1 MGIDTW
7 VGMGISNL
15 ISLFIIIATAAT
27 LHAHGVTDIQSSAQA
42 AEALR
47 PIAGVFTFF
56 LFALGIIGTGLLAIP
71 VLAGSA
77 AYAVCETFNW
87 VEGLDHKLKD
97 ARAFYGVIA
106 AATLIG
112 LALNFVGVDPI
123 KALYWSAVL
132 NGVLAAPMMAA
143 MLLIATNR
151 KIMAEFVLPWPM
163 KVGGAF
169 AALVMA
175 VASIAFIVLSL

>member
-1 MGIDTW
+1 M
-7 VGMGISNL
+7 
-15 ISLFIIIATAAT
+15 
-27 LHAHGVTDIQSSAQA
+27 
-42 AEALR
+42 
-47 PIAGVFTFF
+47 
-56 LFALGIIGTGLLAIP
+56 
-71 VLAGSA
+71 LAGSA

-87 VEGLDHKLKD
+87 VEGLDRKLKD

-106 AATLIG
+106 LATLIG

-143 MLLIATNR
+143 MLLIATNGR
-151 KIMAEFVLPWPM
+151 IMGEFVLPWQM
-163 KVGGAF
+163 RAGGIV

-175 VASIAFIVLSL
+175 VASVAFIVLSL